1 MLCYWTSLQED
12 HDESFEPIY
21 SNGLE
26 KILVD
31 ARKEFAC
38 VFMKNPILILLFQT
52 LFSLHFNDTNKLFP
66 LQTVLRPTPLWQIG
80 ITLRANSEIGSYRG
94 SRKWSSL
101 PRAPIWTLLIF
112 HFGPKHKR
120 KSTKNNAKQSQS

>member
-1 MLCYWTSLQED
+1 MLSFFLIPSETV
-12 HDESFEPIY
+12 DESFEPIY

-38 VFMKNPILILLFQT
+38 VFMKNPILILLFQA

-80 ITLRANSEIGSYRG
+80 ITLRANLEIGSYRG
-94 SRKWSSL
+94 SREWSSL
-101 PRAPIWTLLIF
+101 PRALI
-112 HFGPKHKR
+112 
-120 KSTKNNAKQSQS
+120 